1 MLSES
6 TGKVWEKFGKSLGQ
20 YRKSLDS
27 LFQDLFAIIKNI
39 FIFAGWLGTRL
50 FFYEL

>member
-27 LFQDLFAIIKNI
+27 LFQELFAIIKNI
-39 FIFAGWLGTRL
+39 LVFTGWLGTRL
-50 FFYEL
+50 SFYEL

>member
-27 LFQDLFAIIKNI
+27 LFQELFAIIKNI
-39 FIFAGWLGTRL
+39 FIFPGWLGTRL